1 MQPDSR
7 PFLLRHTR
15 GILSHASCLER
26 FPKME
31 LMKKVGKRSDNSS
44 QYISCFCRTA
54 IAALRETT
62 SKGLATNTWQYSK
75 LGSQMMLQCT
85 THPISTPP
93 FYVPIQVAIPVTSI
107 FRRVSRASPSALD
120 RAADAGHRSP
130 GFVGQLT
137 SIAKSPRSLWAHAA
151 TASGQP
157 FGGFTGTETL
167 YSHLQ
172 ALLVSSQ
179 AAGSKSHL

>member
-7 PFLLRHTR
+7 PFLSRHTR
-15 GILSHASCLER
+15 GILSHASCLKR

-93 FYVPIQVAIPVTSI
+93 PFKCLFKSVTSI